1 MPGLSALDTTADESL
16 ATLAAVRRRSIAV
29 IAGIAAL
36 LGAAGCSSSLAEPAP
51 SVEPAGPATTANAQ
65 PDDATL
71 PPAGPAGLIVSI
83 PGDLDALIA
92 IHASARDQLRA
103 CIDDH
108 NSSSSGVDARRF
120 PC

>member
-1 MPGLSALDTTADESL
+1 M
-16 ATLAAVRRRSIAV
+16 RRRSIAAF
-29 IAGIAAL
+29 AGVAAL
-36 LGAAGCSSSLAEPAP
+36 LGASGCSSSLAEPAP
-51 SVEPAGPATTANAQ
+51 SVEPAEPATTASAQ

-108 NSSSSGVDARRF
+108 NASNSGVDASRF

>member
-16 ATLAAVRRRSIAV
+16 ATLAAVRRRS